1 MEPIFWQLESCPRK
15 PLRAQRT
22 RQPEMVWYP
31 KIFAIKKKGATGTE
45 LPFPSGRCSIGGDSS
60 CDVHIKNAGPA
71 LCLLIVDMNKQA
83 HVINVSGTKDV
94 LRNDEHVPNEAFLSH
109 GDIVTVG
116 SRQFR
121 FEWVSNQK
129 KEGTHTSQAT
139 TGTQK
144 CEGGA
149 RESSTSKDG
158 ASEESRAAQQAH
170 GTPGVSTPTTSSFDQ
185 SLYKTPCI
193 PPEVFVSPLSTSNSS
208 DAGHRS
214 ERPSRSRSAVAH
226 GAARNVQAATRA
238 KRLSWSDGLS
248 YSPNDVSDIS
258 SSRKLLRATRKSSFS
273 TNLAAQVQ
281 GVSAPQ
287 RCDGSGIAPVAES
300 PGNDQLYDSSDSTP
314 LLDEPRMQ
322 AVYSRSSLASMTDS
336 STEHERS
343 ASLGRLSKSP
353 EKRRRSSQIIA
364 EGQSP
369 KLRRQNGCEDIQDT
383 SLAIQNDCNGQSV
396 SEKSLSKDTVE
407 ECTAHIKGFAT
418 PSTANGILIAST
430 PVAGVTTRKS
440 KMETGSARKSN
451 TLLRQAQKNRS
462 AYSTPHPQ
470 GSDLASNAASPD
482 LSFLST
488 RSSSRLALRS
498 FKGNESAGGLQTS
511 NTLDDT
517 TLGCELLFET
527 VRSSFNLSTTNCKE
541 NGMVHDMSHSSAQ
554 NESSCE
560 TSVCASPATE
570 TSLLH
575 TSGRRRSTASTRM
588 SEQNEMQELEAV
600 DTSSSRR
607 TSSCSMIDAKSSRT
621 PASKKVD
628 AEVPD
633 CNVLGAPNALNAS
646 RTKRTPASKTSDEE
660 TGKWGDVATM
670 ESLKVTGT
678 KRTPALKKAKE
689 EEGPEREALDM
700 SLPVKVSTGSVD
712 VSQENSFRSG
722 GTSTSMNA
730 TTGDPEPVGTPTNLN
745 ASRSKRTPA
754 LKKVNKKTAKQEMS
768 GTPKSVNVFGTKE
781 GAPDASHVN
790 EKEQGSAC
798 ISPFKDESS
807 NDTRGAM
814 GEPVAYA
821 RRARSGRVSASRTPA
836 SRRPSG
842 KFPEEEVVKTP
853 KVNKPTEVSDVIN
866 GMDPQQVKGDTT
878 NVQTVANGEAAL
890 EESFGSRSTR
900 SSRTPISNVTHFDT
914 PEQVAADRPNSSTA
928 SKFKQSPALKMASR
942 GSQKHNS
949 GVDTSV
955 TLNISGPK
963 ERVASPEVENFEQQA
978 VCASP
983 SNHLTSDCM
992 DVTVGESVKPRRSSR
1007 MPVALN
1013 ISSGTSTPVSARKE
1027 VVNPPHSERVSV
1039 CKQTPHSNKA
1049 NRKAAEQEMIETS
1062 SFKQSNPDIMVA
1074 SLYESA
1080 KTRSVRRS
1088 CTQSSKE
1095 AYMVM
1100 LEQDNAGTPGT
1111 FNCLKANC
1119 TTPVVK
1125 GMKEANEDAVCMS
1138 QSVRTSGAKRT
1149 PASKKVQQNDEAADQ
1164 KSPSDGMHNALEESF
1179 RTEVLEQDIDSTPN
1193 ALSSSRAKRTPAS
1206 KKMNKEVEPL
1216 EKESWSPSPS
1226 KHVTVGGTDVAVAEP
1241 TKKKQS
1247 RTSRTP
1253 TSKKASAEVPQE
1265 EAVSTPK
1272 TLNISVAEYV
1282 PVSNEDLLTSK
1293 TSGAQ
1298 KIPTNQE
1305 EKATEERTRGRMSS
1319 ALATSDS
1326 TSVAVDGSV
1335 RKRSARLS
1343 HTIASEKLSAETL
1356 AQDIVST
1363 PSTESTPRAAC
1374 TSVSVEAATTKQN
1387 MMETPKPFRAA
1398 KVTQTPATTSVNK
1411 KTPQHKT
1418 GGISPSKVV
1427 TPDSIT
1433 ATLEGSVKARRG
1445 RFTNTP
1451 VSKEASAE
1459 VLEQD
1464 ALSPVVLNTTVKRTP
1479 GSRNTNEE
1487 TAKQQV
1493 EEITKQDVVD
1503 SPQSPRASRTK
1514 RTPSSSE
1521 VNFEKKAPAQEITGS
1536 SPSKHIVSEGVTVE
1550 KLVGRRSAT
1559 SSCTAAQEEAAVTP
1573 STRFS
1578 VDGQVPFVGEQNDV
1592 TTEQKAAGSP
1602 IKRAKRT
1609 PGSARMHKEV
1619 DVSGQETAHE
1629 PLSKY
1634 VSSTSDIAVEEAVRP
1649 ARVRSSC
1656 TLASMKVSV
1665 ATSESELTLEDKKIP
1680 SSGKANKAQK
1690 QVVVGTLKSSKI
1702 SGTKRKQA
1710 SGKVREEDDDTHHEA
1725 AELQSDCVASN
1736 DTDNDTVGSVI
1747 KKSARTSGTPASK
1760 DVHLDAVEHEA
1771 VGTTSRSRSKRTV
1784 ASNKVD
1790 ENVMESETTY
1800 TSKLKAGKSRRKA
1813 ASRNVNDQDKA
1824 PEQELE
1830 GVLPFEHATPD
1841 VAVEQ
1846 TTIRSAR
1853 SRRMPAPKGTD
1864 DVPELEDGATP
1875 SSSKAKRKPVSKAT
1889 NEHLELDTRKSSNT
1903 VGAKETPASRKINEE
1918 EETSTEINNANVAL
1932 EDSTRPARSTRS
1944 CRTVASSKVDTNV
1957 LEQETVEQPQPKKTR
1972 AKRTQA
1978 PKKMHEEEV
1987 PSSSGE
1993 LLAENVVSSEK
2004 QPTRSPVQAQRKRA
2018 VKQGRKDQNC
2028 EAAETFSSVE
2038 RPAQEVKDEVVA
2050 PPPTTTTRKGRGKR
2064 ALTSQ
2069 EDGTETQLSTAE
2081 DDGGTIKKKRG
2092 RLPKQVAPSM
2102 NVLQEN
2108 GAEEL
2113 SAKVGISSKST
2124 RSRRVA
2130 TSKQEP
2136 NDEALASDASYTD
2149 EAMVR
2154 RSKRKAVEVTA
2165 TVIDH
2170 AMVEVAPKTRGR
2182 RAKAVQSTHV
2192 DEEGSAAKALKSG
2205 QPEEVAPAKRTRKR
2219 V

>member
-1 MEPIFWQLESCPRK
+1 
-15 PLRAQRT
+15 
-22 RQPEMVWYP
+22 MVWYP

-60 CDVHIKNAGPA
+60 CDVHIRGAGPA
-71 LCLLIVDMNKQA
+71 HCLLIVDMNKQA

-129 KEGTHTSQAT
+129 KEGTHTSPAT

-149 RESSTSKDG
+149 RESSTLKDG
-158 ASEESRAAQQAH
+158 ASEECRAAQQAH

-208 DAGHRS
+208 DTGHRS

-238 KRLSWSDGLS
+238 KRLSWNDDLS

-258 SSRKLLRATRKSSFS
+258 SSRKILRATRKSFFS

-281 GVSAPQ
+281 GVSSPQ
-287 RCDGSGIAPVAES
+287 RCGGSGIAPVAES
-300 PGNDQLYDSSDSTP
+300 PGNGQLYDSSDSTP
-314 LLDEPRMQ
+314 LIDEPRMQ
-322 AVYSRSSLASMTDS
+322 AMYSRSSLASVTDS

-353 EKRRRSSQIIA
+353 EKRRRSSQIMA

-383 SLAIQNDCNGQSV
+383 SLAIHDDCNGQSV
-396 SEKSLSKDTVE
+396 SEKSLSKNSVE
-407 ECTAHIKGFAT
+407 ECTAHLKGFAT

-430 PVAGVTTRKS
+430 PVAGAATRKS
-440 KMETGSARKSN
+440 RMETGSVRKSN

-470 GSDLASNAASPD
+470 GSGLASNAASPE

-527 VRSSFNLSTTNCKE
+527 PRSSFNLSTTNSKE
-541 NGMVHDMSHSSAQ
+541 NGVVHDMSDSSAQ
-554 NESSCE
+554 NESSCKI
-560 TSVCASPATE
+560 SVCASPATE

-588 SEQNEMQELEAV
+588 SEQNEVQEPETV

-607 TSSCSMIDAKSSRT
+607 TSSRSMMDAKSSRT
-621 PASKKVD
+621 PASKKVN

-633 CNVLGAPNALNAS
+633 CNVLGALNALNAS
-646 RTKRTPASKTSDEE
+646 RTKRTSASKTSDEE
-660 TGKWGDVATM
+660 TGKWADVATVQ
-670 ESLKVTGT
+670 SLKVSGT

-689 EEGPEREALDM
+689 EEAPEREILDM
-700 SLPVKVSTGSVD
+700 SLPAKVNTGSMD

-722 GTSTSMNA
+722 GASTSVNA
-730 TTGDPEPVGTPTNLN
+730 TAGDPEPVDTPTNLN

-754 LKKVNKKTAKQEMS
+754 LKKANKETAKQEMS

-781 GAPDASHVN
+781 GAPAASHVN
-790 EKEQGSAC
+790 EKEQGTAC

-807 NDTRGAM
+807 NDTHVAM

-821 RRARSGRVSASRTPA
+821 RRARSGRVSASRMPA

-842 KFPEEEVVKTP
+842 KFPEEDIVKTP
-853 KVNKPTEVSDVIN
+853 KVNKLTEVSDVIY
-866 GMDPQQVKGDTT
+866 GMDPQQVTCDTT
-878 NVQTVANGEAAL
+878 NGQTLANGEAAL

-914 PEQVAADRPNSSTA
+914 PEQVAAGRPNCSTA

-942 GSQKHNS
+942 GSQKHIS
-949 GVDTSV
+949 GMDTSV
-955 TLNISGPK
+955 TFNISGPK
-963 ERVASPEVENFEQQA
+963 ETVASPEVEDFEQQA

-983 SNHLTSDCM
+983 TNHLTSDCT
-992 DVTVGESVKPRRSSR
+992 DVAVGNSVKTRRSSR
-1007 MPVALN
+1007 MPDALN
-1013 ISSGTSTPVSARKE
+1013 ISSGMSTPVSAKKE
-1027 VVNPPHSERVSV
+1027 VVNTPHSKRVSV
-1039 CKQTPHSNKA
+1039 YKQTPASNKA
-1049 NRKAAEQEMIETS
+1049 NRKAAEQEMMETS
-1062 SFKQSNPDIMVA
+1062 SFRQSNPDIMVA

-1080 KTRSVRRS
+1080 KTRSVRPS

-1095 AYMVM
+1095 ANMAM

-1125 GMKEANEDAVCMS
+1125 GMEEANEDAVCMP

-1149 PASKKVQQNDEAADQ
+1149 PASKKVQQNDEAADP
-1164 KSPSDGMHNALEESF
+1164 KSPSDGMHDALEESV
-1179 RTEVLEQDIDSTPN
+1179 RTEVPEQDIDSTPN
-1193 ALSSSRAKRTPAS
+1193 ALSSSRAKHTPAS
-1206 KKMNKEVEPL
+1206 KKVNKEVEHL
-1216 EKESWSPSPS
+1216 EQESWSPSPS

-1253 TSKKASAEVPQE
+1253 ASKKASAEVPQE
-1265 EAVSTPK
+1265 AGSTPE

-1326 TSVAVDGSV
+1326 TSVGLDGSV
-1335 RKRSARLS
+1335 RKRSVRLS

-1356 AQDIVST
+1356 EQDIVST
-1363 PSTESTPRAAC
+1363 PSTESTSRAAR
-1374 TSVSVEAATTKQN
+1374 TSVSVDAATTKQN
-1387 MMETPKPFRAA
+1387 MMESPKPFRAA
-1398 KVTQTPATTSVNK
+1398 KVTQTPATTIVNK
-1411 KTPQHKT
+1411 KNPQRKT
-1418 GGISPSKVV
+1418 GGMSPSKVV

-1433 ATLEGSVKARRG
+1433 ATLEGPVKARRG

-1479 GSRNTNEE
+1479 GSRNTTEE

-1493 EEITKQDVVD
+1493 EEITKQDVLD
-1503 SPQSPRASRTK
+1503 SLQSHRASRTK
-1514 RTPSSSE
+1514 RTPASSE
-1521 VNFEKKAPAQEITGS
+1521 VNFEKKAPAQEIAGS
-1536 SPSKHIVSEGVTVE
+1536 SPSKHIVSEDVTAE
-1550 KLVGRRSAT
+1550 KFVGRRSAR
-1559 SSCTAAQEEAAVTP
+1559 SSCTATLKTDEEMKLEKTAVTP
-1573 STRFS
+1573 STSFS
-1578 VDGQVPFVGEQNDV
+1578 VDEQVPFVGEQNDV

-1602 IKRAKRT
+1602 IKRAKCT
-1609 PGSARMHKEV
+1609 PGSARLHKEV
-1619 DVSGQETAHE
+1619 DVSRQETAHK
-1629 PLSKY
+1629 PLSNN
-1634 VSSTSDIAVEEAVRP
+1634 VSNTSDVAVEEAVRP
-1649 ARVRSSC
+1649 ARGRSSC

-1665 ATSESELTLEDKKIP
+1665 ATSESELILEDKEIP
-1680 SSGKANKAQK
+1680 SSGKVNKAQK
-1690 QVVVGTLKSSKI
+1690 QVVVGTPKSSKV
-1702 SGTKRKQA
+1702 SGTKQKQA
-1710 SGKVREEDDDTHHEA
+1710 SGKVREEDDDTQHEA
-1725 AELQSDCVASN
+1725 VKLQSECVASN
-1736 DTDNDTVGSVI
+1736 DTDNDTMGSVI
-1747 KKSARTSGTPASK
+1747 MKSARASGTPASK
-1760 DVHLDAVEHEA
+1760 DVRLNAVEHEA

-1784 ASNKVD
+1784 ASSKVD
-1790 ENVMESETTY
+1790 EDVMERETKDTP
-1800 TSKLKAGKSRRKA
+1800 KLKAGKSRRKP
-1813 ASRNVNDQDKA
+1813 ASRNVNDQDQA

-1830 GVLPFEHATPD
+1830 AVLPFEHETPD

-1853 SRRMPAPKGTD
+1853 SRRMPAPKCTD
-1864 DVPELEDGATP
+1864 EDVPKSEDGATP

-1903 VGAKETPASRKINEE
+1903 VGPKETPASGKINEE
-1918 EETSTEINNANVAL
+1918 EETSAKINNVNVAL

-1957 LEQETVEQPQPKKTR
+1957 LKQETVEQPQPKKTR
-1972 AKRTQA
+1972 AKRTHA
-1978 PKKMHEEEV
+1978 PKKVHEEEV
-1987 PSSSGE
+1987 PSSSVE

-2004 QPTRSPVQAQRKRA
+2004 ESTQSPVQVQRKRA

-2028 EAAETFSSVE
+2028 EPTETFS
-2038 RPAQEVKDEVVA
+2038 PAQEVKDEVVA

-2092 RLPKQVAPSM
+2092 RLPKQVAPPM
-2102 NVLQEN
+2102 DVLQDN

-2113 SAKVGISSKST
+2113 SEKVGISSKST
-2124 RSRRVA
+2124 RLRRVA
-2130 TSKQEP
+2130 ASKQEP
-2136 NDEALASDASYTD
+2136 HDEALASDASHTD

-2154 RSKRKAVEVTA
+2154 RSKRKAVEATA
-2165 TVIDH
+2165 TLIDH
-2170 AMVEVAPKTRGR
+2170 AMVEVAPKKTRGR
-2182 RAKAVQSTHV
+2182 RAKGVDSTHV
-2192 DEEGSAAKALKSG
+2192 DEEGSAAKALKTG